1 MYKEKNFVSAVVYVR
16 NVQNEVKDFLD
27 MLIGVLKGNF
37 EHSEIICVNDCS
49 SDKTV
54 DEIKAVAKGTTGM
67 TISVVNLSYFH
78 GLEGAMTAGNNLSI
92 GDFIFEFD
100 SVNLDFT
107 PDTIMRVYRKALEGY
122 DIVSAV
128 SDVRQSLSS
137 SLFYWVVKTL
147 SETSLVMKTERFRIL
162 SRRVFNRIDDMNKS
176 VPYRKIVYSNAGLR
190 MASINYTG
198 NGCNKKMDKAEEKYR
213 VRLAVDALL
222 LFTDA
227 GYRLSMTMTVTMM
240 VLAIVMALYSV
251 VIYVSAIPVEGWT
264 TTILF
269 LSVAF
274 FGLFGVLTAI
284 IKYLQLIMTM
294 VFKRKQYSFES
305 IEKLTK

>member
-100 SVNLDFT
+100 SVNLDFE

-128 SDVRQSLSS
+128 SDVRQSTSS
-137 SLFYWVVKTL
+137 SLFYWAVKTL
-147 SETSLVMKTERFRIL
+147 SDNSLLMKTERFRIL

-190 MASINYTG
+190 MTSINYAG
-198 NGCNKKMDKAEEKYR
+198 NGHVKKLDKEEEKYR
-213 VRLAVDALL
+213 SRLAVDALL
-222 LFTDA
+222 LFTDV

-240 VLAIVMALYSV
+240 VLAVVMALYSV

>member
-16 NVQNEVKDFLD
+16 NVQNEVKAFLD
-27 MLIGVLKGNF
+27 MLIGILKGNF